1 MTAQNPIIMFDAP
14 EAASLKTVT
23 GWVSADGRFF
33 GGDENLARYCGATHR
48 RCDVNPEHPIYE
60 VNSSCNECRHARR
73 QAKFA
78 TMPIKE
84 WAGEPLVIFDGDQY
98 FFDEDSLRDYLID
111 SDIELTDLQLC
122 ICEPNYPSQIDPAD
136 HFCDGLPEGGEIR
149 DDQLL
154 AAFELLNEM
163 IRQSEPLSWSEG
175 EYAAQL
181 PQSLIDEVT
190 AARAE
195 ACEVTP

>member
-1 MTAQNPIIMFDAP
+1 MPEEKVVMYESL
-14 EAASLKTVT
+14 EAASIQTLT
-23 GWVSADGRFF
+23 GWVAADGRFW
-33 GGDENLARYCGATHR
+33 GNDEHMARWCGATHR
-48 RCDVNPEHPIYE
+48 RCEKNPEHPIYE
-60 VNSSCNECRHARR
+60 VRSYCRQCYEEGRR
-73 QAKFA
+73 AKFA
-78 TMPIKE
+78 AMPVKE
-84 WAGEPLVIFDGDQY
+84 WSGEPLVIFDGEQY
-98 FFDEDSLRDYLID
+98 FFDEDSLRDYLVD
-111 SDIELTDLQLC
+111 SDIDLADLKLC

-136 HFCDGLPEGGEIR
+136 HFCDDLPEDGEIR

-190 AARAE
+190 AARAA

>member
-1 MTAQNPIIMFDAP
+1 MSAQKPIIMFDAP

-23 GWVSADGRFF
+23 GWISADGRFF

-48 RCDVNPEHPIYE
+48 RCDVNPEHQIYE
-60 VNSSCNECRHARR
+60 VNSYCKECRQARR

-78 TMPIKE
+78 AMPTKE

-98 FFDEDSLRDYLID
+98 FFDEDGLRDYLID
-111 SDIELTDLQLC
+111 SDIELAHLQLC

-136 HFCDGLPEGGEIR
+136 HFCDDLPEDGEIL

-163 IRQSEPLSWSEG
+163 IRKSEPLSWSEG
-175 EYAAQL
+175 EFAASL
-181 PQSLIDEVT
+181 PQSLIDEVMSARE
-190 AARAE
+190 AA
-195 ACEVTP
+195 

>member
-1 MTAQNPIIMFDAP
+1 MPAQKPIIMFDAP

-33 GGDENLARYCGATHR
+33 GADENLARYCGAIHR
-48 RCDVNPEHPIYE
+48 RCDVNPDHDIYE
-60 VNSSCNECRHARR
+60 VNSYCKACHYARR

-78 TMPIKE
+78 AMPIKE

-98 FFDEDSLRDYLID
+98 FFDEDSLRDYLVD
-111 SDIELTDLQLC
+111 SDMELADLQLC

-136 HFCDGLPEGGEIR
+136 HFCDDLPGDGEIR

-154 AAFELLNEM
+154 AAFDLLNEM
-163 IRQSEPLSWSEG
+163 IRQAEPLSWSEG

-181 PQSLIDEVT
+181 PQSLIDEVA
-190 AARAE
+190 AARAA

>member
-1 MTAQNPIIMFDAP
+1 MSAQKPIIMFDAP

-48 RCDVNPEHPIYE
+48 RCDVNPEHQIYE
-60 VNSSCNECRHARR
+60 VNSYCKECHQVRR

-78 TMPIKE
+78 AMPIKE
-84 WAGEPLVIFDGDQY
+84 WAGEPLVIFDSDQY

-111 SDIELTDLQLC
+111 SDIDLADLQLC
-122 ICEPNYPSQIDPAD
+122 ICEPNYPRPLDPSD
-136 HFCDGLPEGGEIR
+136 VFSDDLPEDGEIR
-149 DDQLL
+149 DDQLE

-163 IRQSEPLSWSEG
+163 IRKAEPLSWSEG
-175 EYAAQL
+175 KFAASL
-181 PQSLIDEVT
+181 PQSLIDEVISARE
-190 AARAE
+190 AA
-195 ACEVTP
+195 

>member
-1 MTAQNPIIMFDAP
+1 MPEQKPIIMFDAP

-33 GGDENLARYCGATHR
+33 GADENLARYCGATHR

-60 VNSSCNECRHARR
+60 VSSSCNECRHTRL

-78 TMPIKE
+78 SMPIKD
-84 WAGEPLVIFDGDQY
+84 WAGEPLVIFDSDRY
-98 FFDEDSLRDYLID
+98 FFAEDDLRDYLVD
-111 SDIELTDLQLC
+111 SDIDLADLQLC
-122 ICEPNYPSQIDPAD
+122 ICEPNYPSEIDPAD
-136 HFCDGLPEGGEIR
+136 HFCDDLPEDGEIN

-163 IRQSEPLSWSEG
+163 IRQSQPLSWSEG
-175 EYAAQL
+175 AFAARL
-181 PQSLIDEVT
+181 PQSLIDEVI
-190 AARAE
+190 AARA
-195 ACEVTP
+195 AP